1 LLRSHNVTHPIL
13 GEHRQVRA
21 RVVLAVLPVLAVGAF
36 ALAALDEPLESV
48 LVPGSW
54 ASRTLRLLAL
64 AAGGTAL
71 VWAYR
76 AARVLSRYG
85 RTEVSLTLPPPE
97 STPGLGSYPSRD
109 ALVAIRARLAQR
121 YPKEVIEQF
130 GRWAVQPY
138 DRLRLEETF
147 TIELDKARTESKAEF
162 LLPGSDRERLTAALQ
177 AGKAGVV
184 VVPLLWL
191 RKGTLLDDLVVTD
204 SADIRLVALSRPETA
219 AMMGWAVVPLISLLT
234 TGATDTAFD
243 HDAWEMTDRIR
254 QVLSHPEPVDPDLMW
269 DTVLDE
275 LATAGHTASDLE
287 ARSPDEFVRF
297 RELCHW
303 LADHYVLAVEAPLPT
318 GNYLSIR
325 YTHSLTIPSVG
336 PTSLS
341 GRLEAMLGLEPRQY
355 LIPIRAAVWF
365 GSYHAEID
373 GRVRNQYVRR
383 QEIVA
388 IDREDPEPIDET
400 MFATDGDHAPDQ
412 RPRMTLR
419 NDSGYIY
426 PHFHITNLGYVRNR
440 RSLGWRVQFEE
451 IPPGGLAPVVALS
464 AAVTLIA
471 AVFAVAAARITQ
483 LDLDAPA
490 LALAV
495 PLFVITVFGFSF
507 AGLLRSTLVV
517 AAGFVGASL
526 LSIASVLSLLTLRD
540 VQPSTDQ
547 WFVLDEPTVLGQPF
561 HLLLG
566 GCAVLGMLM
575 TLYLVAV
582 LVVRLERYRL
592 HQQSVHTGS

>member
-1 LLRSHNVTHPIL
+1 VTHPIL

-48 LVPGSW
+48 LVPGSS

-64 AAGGTAL
+64 VAGVAAL

-130 GRWAVQPY
+130 GRWAVQPD

-162 LLPGSDRERLTAALQ
+162 LLPGSDRERLAAALQ

-191 RKGTLLDDLVVTD
+191 RKGTLLDDLLITD
-204 SADIRLVALSRPETA
+204 SADVRLVALSRPETA

-243 HDAWEMTDRIR
+243 DDAWEMTDRIR

-269 DTVLDE
+269 DTVLDV
-275 LATAGHTASDLE
+275 LATAGHPAADLE
-287 ARSPDEFVRF
+287 ARSLDEFVRF

-341 GRLEAMLGLEPRQY
+341 GRLEAMLGLEPRRY

-388 IDREDPEPIDET
+388 IDREDPEPVDET

-451 IPPGGLAPVVALS
+451 IPPGGLAPVIALS

>member
-1 LLRSHNVTHPIL
+1 MTHPSSD
-13 GEHRQVRA
+13 EHRQVRA
-21 RVVLAVLPVLAVGAF
+21 RVVLSVLPLLTVGTF
-36 ALAALDEPLESV
+36 ALATLDEPLESV
-48 LVPGSW
+48 LAPGSSP
-54 ASRTLRLLAL
+54 SRVLRAL
-64 AAGGTAL
+64 AIVVGVAAL

-76 AARVLSRYG
+76 AARILSRYG

-97 STPGLGSYPSRD
+97 SAPELGTYPSRESL
-109 ALVAIRARLAQR
+109 AATRARLGLR

-130 GRWAVQPY
+130 GRWAVQPD

-147 TIELDKARTESKAEF
+147 TIELDKARTQSKAEF
-162 LLPGSDRERLTAALQ
+162 LLSGPDREQLAAALQ
-177 AGKAGVV
+177 GGKAAVV

-191 RKGTLLDDLVVTD
+191 RKGTLLDDLLVTD
-204 SADIRLVALSRPETA
+204 AADVRLVALSRPETA
-219 AMMGWAVVPLISLLT
+219 AMVGWAVIPLISLLT

-243 HDAWEMTDRIR
+243 DAAWAMTDKIR
-254 QVLSHPEPVDPDLMW
+254 QVLSYPEPVDPDLMW
-269 DTVLDE
+269 RRVLDI
-275 LATAGHTASDLE
+275 LATAGHTADELR
-287 ARSPDEFVRF
+287 ARSPEAFARF
-297 RELCHW
+297 HELCSW
-303 LADHYVLAVEAPLPT
+303 LADHYVLAVEAPLPP

-325 YTHSLTIPSVG
+325 YVHSLTIPSVG
-336 PTSLS
+336 PTTLT
-341 GRLEAMLGLEPRQY
+341 GRLESMLGLEPRQY
-355 LIPIRAAVWF
+355 LIPIRTAIWF
-365 GSYHAEID
+365 RSYHAEID
-373 GRVRNQYVRR
+373 GSVRNQYVRR

-388 IDREDPEPIDET
+388 IDRDEPEPIDET

-451 IPPGGLAPVVALS
+451 IPPGGLAPVIALS

-526 LSIASVLSLLTLRD
+526 LSIASVLCLLTLRD
-540 VQPSTDQ
+540 VRQSTDQ
-547 WFVLDEPTVLGQPF
+547 WFVFDELTLLGQPF

-566 GCAVLGMLM
+566 GCAALGLLM

-592 HQQSVHTGS
+592 HQKSVHTGS

>member
-1 LLRSHNVTHPIL
+1 VTHPIL

-21 RVVLAVLPVLAVGAF
+21 RVVLAVLPLLAIGAF

-48 LVPGSW
+48 LVPGSS
-54 ASRTLRLLAL
+54 ASRMLRLLAL
-64 AAGGTAL
+64 VAGLASL

-76 AARVLSRYG
+76 AARVLSQYG

-121 YPKEVIEQF
+121 YPTEVIEQF
-130 GRWAVQPY
+130 GRWAVQPH

-147 TIELDKARTESKAEF
+147 TIELDKARTQSRAEF
-162 LLPGSDRERLTAALQ
+162 LLPGPERERLSAAMQ
-177 AGKAGVV
+177 RGKAAVV

-191 RKGTLLDDLVVTD
+191 RKGTLLDDLLITD
-204 SADIRLVALSRPETA
+204 SADVRLVALSRPETA

-243 HDAWEMTDRIR
+243 DDAWEMTDRIR
-254 QVLSHPEPVDPDLMW
+254 QVLSHPEPIDPDLMW
-269 DTVLDE
+269 DTVLDV
-275 LATAGHTASDLE
+275 LAAAGHTAADLE
-287 ARSPDEFVRF
+287 DRSPDEFVRF